1 MKKKWIASMLALAL
15 CAQVSAIP
23 VKAEPV
29 PDGVEIEDNFP
40 WGCEV
45 IMGDL
50 DMSGKLDE
58 LDISILQ
65 SYLHKRSHFTKEQAF
80 LADCNFDGVIN
91 IVDLCMIKKNIL
103 EMRTTHQNYTFNS
116 SDGIYKTV
124 FNVKTYANG
133 RSIITVTWYDPDG
146 DSEQVNEF
154 STVDLNPFEDE
165 ANYHLNWGENA
176 LTIEYKKSVAD
187 LDNDGFNVAKLDYPD
202 RTPTQQT
209 YSREIKSTSF
219 PEITQVDVTANC
231 YNEIRYKVNV
241 SASGEIIYDYP
252 SKVGEKI
259 SIQTDESISDYHV
272 TFHYN
277 ENELRWIPENN
288 LIIVYKNAVIP
299 SEIDTENNTISFDA
313 VGGDGTYTMVD
324 AYEWYQSKGQSTEG
338 YQYEKGDFTNY
349 ISDWERAGKTGD
361 IMQLVNKD
369 WVLSC
374 GKEFHVS
381 NAEQL
386 AGFVYYCNAC
396 DLTDGE
402 KKSVKLVLEDDIDI
416 SGYEWAQI
424 NDFYGEINGNGHTI
438 SNMKI
443 SGGADAGM
451 IANGYRSNIH
461 DINIENADISGTRGA
476 VVMGYAMSKTC
487 KFTNVHV
494 SGNITSNNADCGAI
508 VAYQNSGCVN
518 LENCSADVTLNG
530 EPLPFLSREEYTA
543 YHYLN
548 DGTEDLKISL
558 ENNIISR
565 EENANYDPS
574 KLSLVLVYNG
584 KQILAEHGFKT
595 TEKSLADF
603 NMPYVG
609 TYQFFVTYSANGKN
623 TRISNIVT
631 FVLGDAYDI
640 ALD

>member
-65 SYLHKRSHFTKEQAF
+65 SYLHKKIHLTKEQNF
-80 LADCNFDGVIN
+80 VADYNFDGVIN
-91 IVDLCMIKKNIL
+91 VVDLCMIKKAVL
-103 EMRTTHQNYTFNS
+103 ESKTTYKNYTFTS
-116 SDGIYKTV
+116 PDELYKTV

-133 RSIITVTWYDPDG
+133 RSIINITWYDPDG
-146 DSEQVNEF
+146 DSEQVSEF

-165 ANYHLNWGENA
+165 TNYHLNWGENT
-176 LTIEYKKSVAD
+176 LTVEYKNSVAD
-187 LDNDGFNVAKLDYPD
+187 LDNDGFNVVKFDYPD
-202 RTPTQQT
+202 RTLKQQT
-209 YSREIKSTSF
+209 YSREIKSSSY
-219 PEITQVDVTANC
+219 PEIIQVDVTANC

-241 SASGEIIYDYP
+241 SISGEIIYDYP

-259 SIQTDESISDYHV
+259 SITTDKSISDYHV

-277 ENELRWIPENN
+277 ESELRWIPENN

-324 AYEWYQSKGQSTEG
+324 AYEWYRSKGQSTEG

-361 IMQLVNKD
+361 IMKLVNKD

-396 DLTDGE
+396 DLPE
-402 KKSVKLVLEDDIDI
+402 LQKRYVKLILEENIDL

-424 NDFYGEINGNGHTI
+424 DDFYGEINGNGHTI

-443 SGGADAGM
+443 SGAYAGM
-451 IANGYRSNIH
+451 IKNGYHSNIH

-476 VVMGYAMSKTC
+476 VIMGYAMSKTC
-487 KFTNVHV
+487 KFTNLHV
-494 SGNITSNNADCGAI
+494 SGNIKSNNVDCGAI
-508 VAYQNSGCVN
+508 VAYQNSGCASFD
-518 LENCSADVTLNG
+518 NCSADVTLNG
-530 EPLPFLSREEYTA
+530 EPLPFLSREQYIA

-548 DGTEDLKISL
+548 DGTEELKITL
-558 ENNIISR
+558 DKLTITRGENPDFDK
-565 EENANYDPS
+565 A
-574 KLSLVLVYNG
+574 KLSIVAVHDG
-584 KQILAEHGFKT
+584 KEILGEHGFKL
-595 TEKSLADF
+595 TEKYIDDF
-603 NMPYVG
+603 RLSYVG
-609 TYQFFVTYSANGKN
+609 EYQFFVTYPINGKQ

-631 FVLGDAYDI
+631 FVMEDAEPVLY
-640 ALD
+640 

>member
-65 SYLHKRSHFTKEQAF
+65 SYLHKKIHLTKEQNF
-80 LADCNFDGVIN
+80 VADYNFDGVIN
-91 IVDLCMIKKNIL
+91 VVDLCMIKKAVL
-103 EMRTTHQNYTFNS
+103 ESKTTYKNYTFTS
-116 SDGIYKTV
+116 PDELYKTV

-133 RSIITVTWYDPDG
+133 RSIINITWYDPDG
-146 DSEQVNEF
+146 DSEQVSEF
-154 STVDLNPFEDE
+154 SAVDLNPFEDE
-165 ANYHLNWGENA
+165 TNYHLNWGENT
-176 LTIEYKKSVAD
+176 LTVEYKNSVAD
-187 LDNDGFNVAKLDYPD
+187 LDNDGFNVVKFDYPD
-202 RTPTQQT
+202 RTLKQQT
-209 YSREIKSTSF
+209 YSREIKSSSY
-219 PEITQVDVTANC
+219 PEIIQVDVTANC

-241 SASGEIIYDYP
+241 SISGEIIYDYP

-259 SIQTDESISDYHV
+259 SITTDKSISDYHV

-277 ENELRWIPENN
+277 ESELRWIPENN

-324 AYEWYQSKGQSTEG
+324 AYEWYRSKGQSTEG

-361 IMQLVNKD
+361 IMKLVNKD

-402 KKSVKLVLEDDIDI
+402 KKSVKLILEDDVDL
-416 SGYEWAQI
+416 SGYTWAQI
-424 NDFYGEINGNGHTI
+424 NKFYGEINGNGHTI
-438 SNMKI
+438 SNMKV
-443 SGGADAGM
+443 SGRYGGM
-451 IANGYRSNIH
+451 ISEGYYANIH

-476 VVMGYAMSKTC
+476 VLMGYAMSKTC

-494 SGNITSNNADCGAI
+494 SGAVNASNSDGGAMVSYENARCA
-508 VAYQNSGCVN
+508 NF
-518 LENCSADVTLNG
+518 ENCSADVTLNG

-548 DGTEDLKISL
+548 DGTEDLKITL
-558 ENNIISR
+558 DNGIISR

-595 TEKSLADF
+595 TEKSLSDF
-603 NMPYVG
+603 NMPYSG
-609 TYQFFVTYSANGKN
+609 TYQIFVTCSANGKK

-631 FVLGDAYDI
+631 FVMEDAEPVLY
-640 ALD
+640 